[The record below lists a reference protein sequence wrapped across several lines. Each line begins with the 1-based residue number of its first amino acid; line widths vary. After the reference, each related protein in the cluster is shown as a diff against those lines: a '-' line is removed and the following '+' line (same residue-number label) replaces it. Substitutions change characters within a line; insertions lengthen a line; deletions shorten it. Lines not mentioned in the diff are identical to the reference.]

1 MLTIKMKDFVNA
13 IHDGVINEPVTLI
26 RTLMGV
32 DQESA
37 TIFDE
42 NDNTYNPEK
51 VEVAINALV
60 DMFTYQNPANEL
72 VYLTRSTEGKL
83 EARSGSYL
91 FAVTPLLM
99 KDSIEFTILAY
110 NGRDEAEG
118 HQLSLAEAVDF
129 INDLCGTIRVD
140 KQDIIE
146 SLINEVWT
154 GRDNDEGIINV
165 SYGGYDVEI
174 WYTVI

>member
-1 MLTIKMKDFVNA
+1 MLTITMQEFVNA

-26 RTLMGV
+26 RTLIGI
-32 DQESA
+32 DQESV

-42 NDNTYNPEK
+42 NDNTYNSEK
-51 VEVAINALV
+51 VEIAVNALV

-72 VYLTRSTEGKL
+72 VYLSRSTEGKL

-99 KDSIEFTILAY
+99 RESTEFTILAY
-110 NGRDEAEG
+110 SGREEAEG
-118 HQLSLAEAVDF
+118 HNLSLAEAVDF
-129 INDLCGTIRVD
+129 INDLCGTLRIT

-146 SLINEVWT
+146 LLINEVWT
-154 GRDNDEGIINV
+154 GNDADEGSISV
-165 SYGGYDVEI
+165 SYGGYDVDL
-174 WYTVI
+174 WYTVV